1 MRTGFCGEGETP
13 HRTLLGDR
21 AEMIV
26 QHPPETGTVTLR
38 YASDAPVSVVI
49 VLAGDDTVLATSD
62 DAVGELRVDLAEARR
77 VARAL
82 GLPESPLTL
91 RIATEGDAPVR
102 VEEIALE
109 R

>member
-1 MRTGFCGEGETP
+1 
-13 HRTLLGDR
+13 
-21 AEMIV
+21 
-26 QHPPETGTVTLR
+26 
-38 YASDAPVSVVI
+38 
-49 VLAGDDTVLATSD
+49 VLATSD

-91 RIATEGDAPVR
+91 RIATEGDTPVR